1 MDFLGRQQN
10 SMIKWFRR
18 KKGKGGVASDE
29 SGGYGPK
36 EPPAEEP
43 LEDPGEEAADVS
55 PQHLEVHGAVGREA
69 GEPLSPSEP
78 EVEAYGDAPG
88 TDHTERRRWGG
99 RLRERLRKT
108 RERLVHRLDRLMVGR
123 KHLDEDVLDELE
135 EILITS
141 DLGVRTTQRLLQRVT
156 EGIRRR
162 ELKDMELLRR
172 HLREDIRNLLSL
184 EAEPWDFEKHRPFV
198 IMAVGVNGVGKT
210 TTLGKL
216 AHRLKQE
223 GRSVLLVAADTFRAA
238 AVEQLLLWGER
249 IQVPVIH
256 QKSGSDPSAVAFDA
270 IDAALARG
278 VDVVLL
284 DTAGRMHTK
293 TNLMEELKKI
303 QRVIGKK
310 LPGAPHEVLLVLDAT
325 TGQNALSQARQF
337 KEGVGVTGLILT
349 KLDGTA
355 KGGIVAA
362 ICEET
367 GVPVR
372 FIGIGEAVEDLRP
385 FDPDEFSRALF

>member
-1 MDFLGRQQN
+1 
-10 SMIKWFRR
+10 MIKWFKR
-18 KKGKGGVASDE
+18 KKAKEAGVSEVESPDSPMDE
-29 SGGYGPK
+29 AVDEPAGDLDQ
-36 EPPAEEP
+36 EPPDALMEEGG
-43 LEDPGEEAADVS
+43 PGE
-55 PQHLEVHGAVGREA
+55 
-69 GEPLSPSEP
+69 PSEEGEDQASWEAEMEPDAEAVVEDRP
-78 EVEAYGDAPG
+78 EKK
-88 TDHTERRRWGG
+88 RWAS
-99 RLRERLRKT
+99 RLRERLRKS
-108 RERLVHRLDRLMVGR
+108 RERLVHRLDGLMAGR
-123 KHLDEDVLDELE
+123 KHLDEDMLDELE

-141 DLGVRTTQRLLQRVT
+141 DLGVRTTQRLLQHVT
-156 EGIRRR
+156 EGIKRR
-162 ELKDMELLRR
+162 ELKDAEVLRQR
-172 HLREDIRNLLSL
+172 LREDIRSLLSL
-184 EAEPWDFEKHRPFV
+184 EADPWDFEKHRPFV

-210 TTLGKL
+210 TTVGKL
-216 AHRLKQE
+216 GHRLKQE
-223 GRSVLLVAADTFRAA
+223 GRSVMLVAADTFRAA
-238 AVEQLLLWGER
+238 AVEQLVLWGER
-249 IQVPVIH
+249 TQVPVIH

-270 IDAALARG
+270 IDAAVARG

-293 TNLMEELKKI
+293 ANLMEELKKI
-303 QRVIGKK
+303 QRVIARK

-355 KGGIVAA
+355 KGGIVTA

>member
-1 MDFLGRQQN
+1 MKWFKRRKHKKEDTPESGTIPDPMSYGSEEISEGPTDELQAPRVDEPGPYGAPEALGREDQN
-10 SMIKWFRR
+10 
-18 KKGKGGVASDE
+18 E
-29 SGGYGPK
+29 T
-36 EPPAEEP
+36 
-43 LEDPGEEAADVS
+43 EAAASWEQTEED
-55 PQHLEVHGAVGREA
+55 R
-69 GEPLSPSEP
+69 
-78 EVEAYGDAPG
+78 PG
-88 TDHTERRRWGG
+88 KKRWGG
-99 RLRERLRKT
+99 RLRERLRRT
-108 RERLVHRLDRLMVGR
+108 RERFSNRLDRLLAGR
-123 KHLDEDVLDELE
+123 KHLDIDILDELE

-141 DLGVRTTQRLLQRVT
+141 DLGVRTSQRLLQHVT
-156 EGIRRR
+156 EGIKRNELGDAEVLR
-162 ELKDMELLRR
+162 ER
-172 HLREDIRNLLSL
+172 LREDIRSLLTL
-184 EAEPWDFEKHRPFV
+184 DAEPWDFEKNRPFV

-210 TTLGKL
+210 TTVGKL

-223 GRSVLLVAADTFRAA
+223 GHSVMLVAADTFRAA
-238 AVEQLLLWGER
+238 AVEQLILWGER
-249 IQVPVIH
+249 AQVPVVH

-270 IDAALARG
+270 IEAAVARN

-303 QRVIGKK
+303 HRVIAKK
-310 LPGAPHEVLLVLDAT
+310 LPGAPHEILLVLDAT

-355 KGGIVAA
+355 KGGIITA

-372 FIGIGEAVEDLRP
+372 FIGIGEDVEDLSP
-385 FDPDEFSRALF
+385 FDPEEFSRALF

>member
-1 MDFLGRQQN
+1 
-10 SMIKWFRR
+10 MIKWFKR
-18 KKGKGGVASDE
+18 KKAKGAGVSEMESPDSPMDDAEDE
-29 SGGYGPK
+29 PAADFYREPTDALMEEGG
-36 EPPAEEP
+36 
-43 LEDPGEEAADVS
+43 PGE
-55 PQHLEVHGAVGREA
+55 
-69 GEPLSPSEP
+69 PSE
-78 EVEAYGDAPG
+78 EVEIDPDAEAVAEDRP
-88 TDHTERRRWGG
+88 EKKRWGR

-123 KHLDEDVLDELE
+123 KHLDEDAIDELE

-141 DLGVRTTQRLLQRVT
+141 DLGVRTTQRLLRNVT
-156 EGIRRR
+156 EGIRRK
-162 ELKDMELLRR
+162 ELKDVEVLRQR
-172 HLREDIRNLLSL
+172 LREDIRGVLSL

-210 TTLGKL
+210 TTVGKL

-223 GRSVLLVAADTFRAA
+223 GRSVILVAADTFRAA
-238 AVEQLLLWGER
+238 AVEQLILWGQR
-249 IQVPVIH
+249 TQVPVIH

-270 IDAALARG
+270 IDAAVARG

-293 TNLMEELKKI
+293 ANLMEELKKI
-303 QRVIGKK
+303 QRVIARK

-325 TGQNALSQARQF
+325 TGQNAVSQARQF

-355 KGGIVAA
+355 KGGIVTA